1 MELEEGS
8 ITTLIEPTR
17 SGYIFDHREGS
28 KHYAGETYTVNEDH
42 SFKAIRTKE
51 QKEEKNRERKLRTAS
66 DRRGRQGIR
75 NGRRCQ
81 KYRIEGM

>member
-17 SGYIFDHREGS
+17 SGYIFDHWEGS

-42 SFKAIRTKE
+42 SFKAIRMKE
-51 QKEEKNRERKLRTAS
+51 KKEEKTEKESYAPPLTGVE
-66 DRRGRQGIR
+66 DRR
-75 NGRRCQ
+75 
-81 KYRIEGM
+81 